1 MAQLSVREYD
11 VKQMFFS
18 SIDQKYSGIQIKNI
32 SDIEKLEQGKIYVI
46 KPDMLFGK
54 RGKRGLIGFKLSKDE
69 CAIWLKKYFQKKENI
84 DGVEGTLDVFLVE
97 ECITPQKEYYISFA
111 QERGGNRVC
120 YSDVGGVDIEENWDS
135 VQQVLI
141 PISQKILSEEYFTKL
156 GITST
161 DLQHTITQLWE
172 YYNNFGYV
180 SLECNPVAEDE
191 NGNLVILDAVAK
203 IDDYEAFRQKENWK
217 SLEIPNNYG
226 FNENKGERKIRE
238 LDATTGASLKMKIL
252 NPKAKIWTLLAGGGG
267 SLVMTDTLGALGYSD
282 NIGNYGE
289 CSGNPTREFTREY
302 TRVLLSQMLGNNEPG
317 KYLIIAG
324 AIANFTHIDTTFSGI
339 IDAFEERQ
347 QDLLDQKVTI
357 LVRRGGINEKKGLQ
371 ILEEACKR
379 LKIPTIITGSDS
391 YMTGILKE
399 IKLRK

>member
-18 SIDQKYSGIQIKNI
+18 SIDQKYSWIQIKNI
-32 SDIEKLEQGKIYVI
+32 SDIEKLEQWKIYVI
-46 KPDMLFGK
+46 KPDMLFWK

-84 DGVEGTLDVFLVE
+84 DWVEGTLDVFLVE

-111 QERGGNRVC
+111 QERWGNRVC
-120 YSDVGGVDIEENWDS
+120 YSDVWWVDIEENWDS

-156 GITST
+156 WITST

-172 YYNNFGYV
+172 YYNNFWYV

-226 FNENKGERKIRE
+226 FNENKWERKIRE
-238 LDATTGASLKMKIL
+238 LDATTWASLKMKIL
-252 NPKAKIWTLLAGGGG
+252 NPKAKIWTLLAWWWW
-267 SLVMTDTLGALGYSD
+267 SLVMTDTLGALWYSD
-282 NIGNYGE
+282 NIWNYWE
-289 CSGNPTREFTREY
+289 CSWNPTREFTREY
-302 TRVLLSQMLGNNEPG
+302 TRVLLSQMLWNNEPG

-347 QDLLDQKVTI
+347 QDLLDQEVTI
-357 LVRRGGINEKKGLQ
+357 LVRRWWINEKKGLQ